1 MSPSGVIFPPT
12 ANNLPAEN
20 LRTQYMGYTNNF
32 NMFPIQYYHPAN
44 IFVARIVS
52 QRLDLSAQSVYLPN
66 GTLFADMPQKKYA
79 FINYI
84 FQTDLTNLIGLQVLG
99 CSDTLC
105 PNVFSIKKLS

>member
-1 MSPSGVIFPPT
+1 MYPVPLGHIHGAWEYHPWQRPQAKVTLLVTMSPSGVIFPPT

-66 GTLFADMPQKKYA
+66 GTLFA
-79 FINYI
+79 
-84 FQTDLTNLIGLQVLG
+84 
-99 CSDTLC
+99 
-105 PNVFSIKKLS
+105 